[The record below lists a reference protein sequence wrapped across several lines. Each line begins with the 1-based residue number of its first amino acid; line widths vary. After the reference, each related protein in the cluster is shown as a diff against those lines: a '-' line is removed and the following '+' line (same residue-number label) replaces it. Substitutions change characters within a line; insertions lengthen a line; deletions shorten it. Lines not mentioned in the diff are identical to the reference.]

1 MRLENRT
8 PDAPKRGR
16 TKPCTEVADRA
27 FPDVKFTDRNSVM
40 VVVPGQTVTAFV
52 VCSIGVTRKLVLRS
66 DRLRSI
72 VALAKCRKAKV

>member
-40 VVVPGQTVTAFV
+40 VVV
-52 VCSIGVTRKLVLRS
+52 I
-66 DRLRSI
+66 
-72 VALAKCRKAKV
+72 

>member
-27 FPDVKFTDRNSVM
+27 FPDVKLTDRNSVM
-40 VVVPGQTVTAFV
+40 VVVRLYDSVQTL
-52 VCSIGVTRKLVLRS
+52 SL
-66 DRLRSI
+66 
-72 VALAKCRKAKV
+72 